1 MPVLQNRSSGRAGY
15 MGVRL
20 TRIFVSPLL
29 QNRPAIHRGQRGC
42 HSGGV
47 QIFVLCATQAFSLAG
62 VFCLRSEDLPVL
74 QNRGVRFACTAAHP
88 HGRHPAPQPPPP
100 CAALAPFSHG
110 QGVQGMSM
118 CLCVLVSLS
127 SPFTSA
133 PKPPPWN
140 RGREPLLRSCP
151 YRSEFLRPDMWA
163 GRQRLNFAFL
173 WSWAQKH

>member
-62 VFCLRSEDLPVL
+62 VFCLRSQVLPVL

-88 HGRHPAPQPPPP
+88 HGRHPAPQPPPASAGP
-100 CAALAPFSHG
+100 APVCPG
-110 QGVQGMSM
+110 EGVQGGEGVGAGTIPNVVRGGRGVYSW
-118 CLCVLVSLS
+118 SLRYTACTLGWDLS
-127 SPFTSA
+127 QVGISCTWGCA
-133 PKPPPWN
+133 KGA
-140 RGREPLLRSCP
+140 RG
-151 YRSEFLRPDMWA
+151 
-163 GRQRLNFAFL
+163 
-173 WSWAQKH
+173 